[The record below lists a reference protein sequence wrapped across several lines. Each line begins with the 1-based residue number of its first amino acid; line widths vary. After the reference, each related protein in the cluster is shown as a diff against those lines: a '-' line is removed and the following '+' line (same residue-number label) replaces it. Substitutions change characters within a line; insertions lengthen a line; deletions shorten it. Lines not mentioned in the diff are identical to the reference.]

1 VKKSEIRNPKHET
14 NSNVRNIKTN
24 VIVYIIWILD
34 LEFVSDFDIRYSNLL
49 YLRLSGDVRC
59 NGADI
64 RLFVSQEPRKL
75 VITIDGPAGAGKST
89 VSKLLAKQLGYIY
102 VDTGAM
108 YRAVAVLARD
118 SEQANPQDESTLE
131 DICRGLD
138 LQFVNKEGTLH
149 LLANG
154 RDVTTEIR
162 RPEISSLASAV
173 SAQPVVRER
182 LSEIQQRMGAAG
194 GVVLEGR
201 DMGTVVFPEADV
213 KFFLDANPE
222 IRSKRRYLEL
232 EVKGEKTTP
241 QEVYQQMVE
250 RDRNDSSREL
260 APLRPAADAIVVD
273 SSNLQVEE
281 VVQLM
286 LGHIEKQRIA

>member
-1 VKKSEIRNPKHET
+1 MTSSTKNEGT
-14 NSNVRNIKTN
+14 
-24 VIVYIIWILD
+24 
-34 LEFVSDFDIRYSNLL
+34 
-49 YLRLSGDVRC
+49 G
-59 NGADI
+59 
-64 RLFVSQEPRKL
+64 KL

-89 VSKLLAKQLGYIY
+89 VSKLLAKRLGYVY

-118 SEQANPQDESTLE
+118 SGQENPQDESTLE

-154 RDVTTEIR
+154 EDVTTEIR

-173 SAQPVVRER
+173 SAQPVVREK
-182 LSEIQQRMGAAG
+182 LSKVQRNMGKAG

-201 DMGTVVFPEADV
+201 DMGTVVFPDADI
-213 KFFLDANPE
+213 KFFLDANPDT
-222 IRSKRRYLEL
+222 RSKRRYLEL
-232 EVKGEKTTP
+232 EVKGEKTSL
-241 QEVYQQMVE
+241 QEVSQQMLE
-250 RDRNDSSREL
+250 RDRNDSNREL

-286 LGHIEKQRIA
+286 LEYIEKQRKAPNPDIS

>member
-1 VKKSEIRNPKHET
+1 M
-14 NSNVRNIKTN
+14 
-24 VIVYIIWILD
+24 
-34 LEFVSDFDIRYSNLL
+34 
-49 YLRLSGDVRC
+49 RLSGDVRC

-64 RLFVSQEPRKL
+64 RLSVTQEPRKL

-89 VSKLLAKQLGYIY
+89 VSKLLAKRLGYIY

-118 SEQANPQDESTLE
+118 SEHANPLDESALE
-131 DICRGLD
+131 DICLGLD
-138 LQFVNKEGTLH
+138 LQFINKNKILH

-154 RDVTTEIR
+154 QDVTTEIR

-173 SAQPVVRER
+173 SAQKVVRER
-182 LSEIQQRMGAAG
+182 LSEIQRRMGAAG

-201 DMGTVVFPEADV
+201 DMGTVVFPDADV

-232 EVKGEKTTP
+232 EVKGEETTP

-260 APLRPAADAIVVD
+260 APLKPATDAIVVD
-273 SSNLQVEE
+273 SSHAEIEE
-281 VVQLM
+281 VVHLM
-286 LGHIEKQRIA
+286 LGYIEKKRKARSELLSTKEA

>member
-1 VKKSEIRNPKHET
+1 M
-14 NSNVRNIKTN
+14 
-24 VIVYIIWILD
+24 W
-34 LEFVSDFDIRYSNLL
+34 
-49 YLRLSGDVRC
+49 DVRYEIWHFRWHFTPLTSD
-59 NGADI
+59 A
-64 RLFVSQEPRKL
+64 RFFVTREL

-89 VSKLLAKQLGYIY
+89 VSKLLAKRLGYIY

-118 SEQANPQDESTLE
+118 SEQADPLDESALE
-131 DICRGLD
+131 NICLGLD
-138 LQFVNKEGTLH
+138 LQFVHKDGTLH

-154 RDVTTEIR
+154 QDVTTEIR

-173 SAQPVVRER
+173 SAQAVVRTR
-182 LSEIQQRMGAAG
+182 LSEIQRSMGAAG

-201 DMGTVVFPEADV
+201 DMGTVVFPDADV

-232 EVKGEKTTP
+232 EINGEKTTP
-241 QEVYQQMVE
+241 EEVYQQMLL
-250 RDRNDSSREL
+250 RDKNDRSREL
-260 APLRPAADAIVVD
+260 APLKPAADAIVVD
-273 SSNLQVEE
+273 SSHSQIEE

-286 LGHIEKQRIA
+286 LDHISGKKAVYGKKNTKH

>member
-1 VKKSEIRNPKHET
+1 M
-14 NSNVRNIKTN
+14 
-24 VIVYIIWILD
+24 
-34 LEFVSDFDIRYSNLL
+34 
-49 YLRLSGDVRC
+49 RLSGDVRC

-64 RLFVSQEPRKL
+64 RLSVTQEPRKL

-89 VSKLLAKQLGYIY
+89 VSKLLAKRLGYIY

-108 YRAVAVLARD
+108 YRAVAVLGRD
-118 SEQANPQDESTLE
+118 SEHADPLDESALE
-131 DICRGLD
+131 EICLGLD
-138 LQFVNKEGTLH
+138 LQFVHKDDTLH

-154 RDVTTEIR
+154 QDVTTEIR

-173 SAQPVVRER
+173 SAQAVVRAR
-182 LSEIQQRMGAAG
+182 LSEIQRSMGSAG

-201 DMGTVVFPEADV
+201 DMGTVVFPDADV
-213 KFFLDANPE
+213 KFFLDAHPE

-241 QEVYQQMVE
+241 EEVCQQMVE

-260 APLRPAADAIVVD
+260 APLKPAADAIVVD
-273 SSNLQVEE
+273 SSNSQIGE
-281 VVQLM
+281 VVELM
-286 LGHIEKQRIA
+286 LDHIEAKGKAVG

>member
-1 VKKSEIRNPKHET
+1 MNKFEYRNPKQEIMT
-14 NSNVRNIKTN
+14 NS
-24 VIVYIIWILD
+24 IINK
-34 LEFVSDFDIRYSNLL
+34 ET
-49 YLRLSGDVRC
+49 
-59 NGADI
+59 
-64 RLFVSQEPRKL
+64 RKL

-89 VSKLLAKQLGYIY
+89 VSKLLAKRLGYIY

-118 SEQANPQDESTLE
+118 SEHANPLDESALE
-131 DICRGLD
+131 DICLGLD
-138 LQFVNKEGTLH
+138 LQFVNKDGTLH

-154 RDVTTEIR
+154 QDITTEIR

-173 SAQPVVRER
+173 SAQAVVRER
-182 LSEIQQRMGAAG
+182 LSEIQRRMGAAG

-201 DMGTVVFPEADV
+201 DMGTMVFPDADV

-232 EVKGEKTTP
+232 EIRGEKTTP

-260 APLRPAADAIVVD
+260 APLKPAADAIVVD
-273 SSNLQVEE
+273 SSHAQIEE

-286 LGHIEKQRIA
+286 LDHISVKEAAHGKKNTRH

>member
-1 VKKSEIRNPKHET
+1 MNKFEYRNPKQEIMT
-14 NSNVRNIKTN
+14 NS
-24 VIVYIIWILD
+24 IINK
-34 LEFVSDFDIRYSNLL
+34 ET
-49 YLRLSGDVRC
+49 
-59 NGADI
+59 
-64 RLFVSQEPRKL
+64 RKL

-89 VSKLLAKQLGYIY
+89 VSKLLAKRLGYIY

-118 SEQANPQDESTLE
+118 SEHANPLDESALE
-131 DICRGLD
+131 DICLGLD
-138 LQFVNKEGTLH
+138 LQFVNKDGTLH

-154 RDVTTEIR
+154 QDITTEIR

-173 SAQPVVRER
+173 SAQAVVRER
-182 LSEIQQRMGAAG
+182 LSEIQRRMGAAG

-201 DMGTVVFPEADV
+201 DMGTMVFPDADV

-232 EVKGEKTTP
+232 EVRGEKTTP

-260 APLRPAADAIVVD
+260 APLKPAADAIVVD
-273 SSNLQVEE
+273 SSHAQIEE

-286 LGHIEKQRIA
+286 LDHISVKEAAHGKKNTRH

>member
-1 VKKSEIRNPKHET
+1 VGSPKDQL
-14 NSNVRNIKTN
+14 RIC
-24 VIVYIIWILD
+24 
-34 LEFVSDFDIRYSNLL
+34 FGFRYSNVFN
-49 YLRLSGDVRC
+49 LRLSGDVRYSA
-59 NGADI
+59 ADI
-64 RLFVSQEPRKL
+64 KLSMTRKL
-75 VITIDGPAGAGKST
+75 VITVDGPAGAGKST
-89 VSKLLAKQLGYIY
+89 VSKLLAKRLGYIY

-118 SEQANPQDESTLE
+118 SEHANPLDESALE
-131 DICRGLD
+131 DICLGLD
-138 LQFVNKEGTLH
+138 LQFVNKDGTLH

-154 RDVTTEIR
+154 QDITTEIR

-173 SAQPVVRER
+173 SAQAVVRER
-182 LSEIQQRMGAAG
+182 LSEIQRRMGAAG

-201 DMGTVVFPEADV
+201 DMGTVVFPDADV

-222 IRSKRRYLEL
+222 IRSKRRYFEL

-241 QEVYQQMVE
+241 QEVYEQMVE

-260 APLRPAADAIVVD
+260 APLKPATDAIVVD
-273 SSNLQVEE
+273 SSHAQIEE

-286 LGHIEKQRIA
+286 LNHISIKEAAHGKKNTTH

>member
-1 VKKSEIRNPKHET
+1 MTRE
-14 NSNVRNIKTN
+14 
-24 VIVYIIWILD
+24 
-34 LEFVSDFDIRYSNLL
+34 
-49 YLRLSGDVRC
+49 
-59 NGADI
+59 
-64 RLFVSQEPRKL
+64 L

-89 VSKLLAKQLGYIY
+89 VSKLLAKRLGYVY

-118 SEQANPQDESTLE
+118 SGRENPQDESTLV

-154 RDVTTEIR
+154 EDVTTEIR

-173 SAQPVVRER
+173 SAQPVVRAK
-182 LSEIQQRMGAAG
+182 LSKVQRSMGKAG

-201 DMGTVVFPEADV
+201 DMGTVVFPDADI
-213 KFFLDANPE
+213 KFFLDANPD
-222 IRSKRRYLEL
+222 IRSNRRYLEL
-232 EVKGEKTTP
+232 EIKGEKTTL

-250 RDRNDSSREL
+250 RDRNDSNREL

-273 SSNLQVEE
+273 SSDLQVEE

-286 LGHIEKQRIA
+286 LEYVEKQRKTPSPDIS